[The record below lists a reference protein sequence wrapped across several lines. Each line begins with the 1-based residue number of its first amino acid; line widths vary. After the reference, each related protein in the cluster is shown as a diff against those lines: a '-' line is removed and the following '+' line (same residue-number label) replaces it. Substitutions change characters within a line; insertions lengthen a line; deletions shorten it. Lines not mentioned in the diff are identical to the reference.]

1 MKSAVISSK
10 ELFQNRIRAEQ
21 FLSPDLEIIRNVK
34 NGKFPLSPVARIGKV
49 RGGKRL
55 PHNSRYVSD
64 GVPYVRNTDIKDL
77 RVDFENVAMIS
88 HEQQKKIARYP
99 LKYHDVVIGIAGTIG
114 NVGLV
119 DEKTE
124 VCQFNEN
131 LARITEVEI
140 DPYYLAVYLASS
152 FGQAQINFLK
162 GGAVQHKLSLE
173 SINRIVVSLP
183 PAELQSHIAQVVQ
196 EAYAERRKKLE
207 EAEKLFIEIQ
217 PMVLARLGITQ
228 TDNIPP
234 KRFVKSIRE
243 IAGGRFDFEAVA
255 ATMPMDFGMAK
266 ATPLNQVA
274 TQILE
279 RILPVRDCPN
289 EDVNYISLGNIAPNT
304 GELVDFTPMKGSQV
318 LSSATKFKKCDILFG
333 RMRPYLN
340 KVWVAEFDGICTGE
354 AVVLRPYLTR
364 VDTTFLHALLMSRI
378 TLEQVVPFQSGT
390 SLPRVAPSYIMQV
403 KLPIPDAIGLQKE
416 LSLEI
421 HNRRAQAKQL
431 RAEAEQVVSE
441 AKARVEK
448 MILGEVEP

>member
-10 ELFQNRIRAEQ
+10 DLFQNRIRAEQ

-34 NGKFPLSPVARIGKV
+34 SGKFPLSPVARIGKV

-64 GVPYVRNTDIKDL
+64 GIPYVRNTDIKDL

-88 HEQQKKIARYP
+88 HEQQKRIARYP

-119 DEKTE
+119 DEKIE

-131 LARITEVEI
+131 LARITEIEI
-140 DPYYLAVYLASS
+140 NPHYLAVYLASS
-152 FGQAQINFLK
+152 FGQAYINFLK

-173 SINRIVVSLP
+173 SINRIEVSLP
-183 PAELQSHIAQVVQ
+183 PAELQSHIAQVMQ
-196 EAYAERRKKLE
+196 HAYAERWRKLQ
-207 EAEKLFIEIQ
+207 EAEKLFGEIQ
-217 PMVLARLGITQ
+217 PMVLVRLGVTQ
-228 TDNIPP
+228 TDNIRP

-255 ATMPMDFGMAK
+255 ATMAVDFGNVK

-279 RILPVRDCPN
+279 RTLPVRDCPN
-289 EDVNYISLGNIAPNT
+289 EEVNYISLGNIAPNT
-304 GELVDFTPMKGSQV
+304 GELVDFALMKGSKV
-318 LSSATKFKKCDILFG
+318 LSSATRFKTGDILFG

-340 KVWVAEFDGICTGE
+340 KVWIAEFDGICTGE
-354 AVVLRPYLTR
+354 AVVLRPDLTR
-364 VDTTFLHALLMSRI
+364 VDTLFLQALLMSRI

-390 SLPRVAPSYIMQV
+390 SLPRVTPSYIMQV
-403 KLPIPDAIGLQKE
+403 KLPIPEDIGLQKE
-416 LSLEI
+416 ISLEI
-421 HNRRAQAKQL
+421 NNRRVQAKL
-431 RAEAEQVVSE
+431 SRVEAEHVVDE
-441 AKARVEK
+441 AKVRVEK